1 MGVEVEMTIRRL
13 SGITMTLVALSI
25 AAATVSA
32 SSERAYVRTFTLP
45 AGTLLPLTLDS
56 SVASD
61 TSRVEDS
68 VRAHLRR
75 PLIVEGR
82 EVLPAGARVAGFVS
96 EAQRSGRVKGRG
108 RIAFRFTSLVHDG
121 EHYALRTSRVV
132 REAPGTKKRDALTIG
147 VPAGAGAA
155 IGALAGGK
163 KGAAIGAGVGGGAGT
178 GAVLATRGKEV
189 RLGRGAAVGVRLLE
203 PVTIEVDRR

>member
-1 MGVEVEMTIRRL
+1 MTIRRTIGTTVTAL
-13 SGITMTLVALSI
+13 VLTTLASIGVQADALSP
-25 AAATVSA
+25 
-32 SSERAYVRTFTLP
+32 RAREVTLP

-75 PLIVEGR
+75 PLVVHGV

-96 EAQRSGRVKGRG
+96 EAQRSGRVKGRA
-108 RIAFRFTSLVHDG
+108 RVAFRFTSLVHDG
-121 EHYALRTSRVV
+121 EHYTLRTSRIV
-132 REAPGTKKRDALTIG
+132 REAQGTKKRDAVAIG

-155 IGALAGGK
+155 IGAIAGGK
-163 KGAAIGAGVGGGAGT
+163 KGAAIGTAIGGGAAT

-189 RLGRGAAVGVRLLE
+189 RIGRGASVGVRLLE
-203 PVTIEVDRR
+203 PVTVVVDR